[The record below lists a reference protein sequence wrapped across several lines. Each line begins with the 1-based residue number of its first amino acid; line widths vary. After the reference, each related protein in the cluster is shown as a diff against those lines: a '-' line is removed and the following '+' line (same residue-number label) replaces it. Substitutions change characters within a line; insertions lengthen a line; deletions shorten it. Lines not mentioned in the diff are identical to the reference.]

1 MTIPLR
7 YVIVIPA
14 YNHGTQVRR
23 VVEKTLQLGLPV
35 IVVDDGST
43 DSTPQV
49 LASLSNITVIRH
61 QENQGKGASLL
72 TGFVAALRLA
82 DWVITID
89 ADGQHNPEDI
99 LPLIQAVPEGQRSL
113 VIGKRTKM
121 GHGNVPWTSRWGRR
135 FANFWV
141 WASCGRWFSDSQS
154 GLRVYPL
161 PETLHLGTKARR
173 YQFEVEVLV
182 RAVWR
187 GIPIVEVPVHALY
200 GPVGE
205 RVSHFRPGLDFWRN
219 TQTFTRLVAMRVFIP
234 SRLRK

>member
-219 TQTFTRLVAMRVFIP
+219 TRTFTRLVVMRFLIP